1 MTRRA
6 PSTAAAPAPP
16 CPSSPFSGKGAGVTI
31 GVSAVGDSA
40 AGGATAAAP
49 SGWGIRSI
57 PGAAGA
63 SAVGDSAAG
72 DATAAAPS
80 GWGIRSIPGAAGV
93 QAWGAAMGTRYVR
106 QTGGYCLGD
115 SDAAWPLWEP
125 PSNTDSGTES
135 SEVSQGESKTAV
147 TGRGRGRGN
156 RAGRGGMSHKGRG
169 GRGRGTTPEVEQ
181 IPPSS
186 RGVEDPS
193 WGFLDGSAAAK
204 GGVRGRRG
212 VARARGPSASSGKRL
227 GRPPGSR
234 GRGSWAGVD

>member
-6 PSTAAAPAPP
+6 PSTAAAPLPP
-16 CPSSPFSGKGAGVTI
+16 CPSSPSSGKEAEVTI
-31 GVSAVGDSA
+31 
-40 AGGATAAAP
+40 
-49 SGWGIRSI
+49 
-57 PGAAGA
+57 GA

-72 DATAAAPS
+72 DATAVTPS
-80 GWGIRSIPGAAGV
+80 GWGIRSIPGAAGG
-93 QAWGAAMGTRYVR
+93 QAWGAAIGTRYVR

-125 PSNTDSGTES
+125 PNSPRDVEADTDSGTES
-135 SEVSQGESKTAV
+135 SEVSQEESKAAV
-147 TGRGRGRGN
+147 TGRGRGRGQ
-156 RAGRGGMSHKGRG
+156 RGGRGGRNHKGRG

-212 VARARGPSASSGKRL
+212 APRARGPSAPSGKRL